1 MHRSPLF
8 QLLLVLC
15 CTTLVAGAPGCVNKP
30 VLGDREGFQEVEV
43 VQAITEAR
51 KAVQWVETDLDGY
64 EPASSEALRDRD
76 GVLVQWARVRDRAE
90 ELQGRLD
97 GMTSQRWSDRDP
109 RLEPE
114 FYQSASERA
123 QVLRQETSRLL
134 SMWASMNEKHRTMD
148 KGVGSRQRRD

>member
-1 MHRSPLF
+1 MAR
-8 QLLLVLC
+8 LLIVGLMIVPICLSAA
-15 CTTLVAGAPGCVNKP
+15 VGSGCVNKRT
-30 VLGDREGFQEVEV
+30 LGDREGYREVET
-43 VQAITEAR
+43 VQVIAEAR

-64 EPASSEALRDRD
+64 EPDSPDALRDRD

-90 ELQGRLD
+90 DLQGRLD

-114 FYQSASERA
+114 FYQSAFERA

-134 SMWASMNEKHRTMD
+134 SMWASMNEKHRTVD
-148 KGVGSRQRRD
+148 KGVGSRQRGG